1 MEKTYMLSDTTY
13 KAIKWLDLVAIPAL
27 TTLYVALAAVWGWP
41 YADQVAQTSAAV
53 CTCLGVLVG
62 ISAATARPADGG
74 DGHEE

>member
-1 MEKTYMLSDTTY
+1 MKYLLPDKTY
-13 KAIKWLDLVAIPAL
+13 KAVKWLDLVAIPAL

-62 ISAATARPADGG
+62 ISAATAKPDDGG
-74 DGHEE
+74 DGNAE

>member
-1 MEKTYMLSDTTY
+1 MKYLLPDKMY
-13 KAIKWLDLVAIPAL
+13 KAVKWLDLVAIPAL

-62 ISAATARPADGG
+62 ISSATARPIEGG
-74 DGHEE
+74 DDGDE

>member
-1 MEKTYMLSDTTY
+1 MKDLLPDTAYT
-13 KAIKWLDLVAIPAL
+13 AVKWLDLVAIPAL

-62 ISAATARPADGG
+62 ISAATAKPDDGG
-74 DGHEE
+74 DGNAE

>member
-1 MEKTYMLSDTTY
+1 MKYLLPDNAY
-13 KAIKWLDLVAIPAL
+13 KAVKWLDLVAMPAL

-62 ISAATARPADGG
+62 ISAATARPDDRG
-74 DGHEE
+74 DGNAE